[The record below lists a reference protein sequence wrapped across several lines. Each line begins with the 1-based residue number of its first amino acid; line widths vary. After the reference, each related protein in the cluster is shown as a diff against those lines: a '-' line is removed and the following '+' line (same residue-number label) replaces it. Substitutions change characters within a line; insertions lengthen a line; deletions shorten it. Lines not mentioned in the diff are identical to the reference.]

1 MKTLKLTESEESK
14 LIKILQERYSK
25 SLNLFEI
32 STIKGIL
39 EKLGIKVDDWTPDFE
54 DL

>member
-14 LIKILQERYSK
+14 LIKILKERYSK

-32 STIKGIL
+32 SAIKGIL
-39 EKLGIKVDDWTPDFE
+39 EKLGVKVDDWTPDFK

>member
-1 MKTLKLTESEESK
+1 MKTLKLTESEESR

-39 EKLGIKVDDWTPDFE
+39 EKLGVKIDDWTPDFK